1 MMRSFFALLGF
12 LFFLTGTFTLHAQN
26 IQPTN
31 PEARTS
37 AIDHRQ
43 QMRDQSIFKEYPVR
57 NVGPVVMSGRI
68 TDIAVHEDMP
78 RHFYVAYASG
88 GVFETTNG
96 GNTLTPIFDNQGTIT
111 IGDIAISRADKKI
124 LWVGT
129 GENNSSRSSYAGDG
143 VYKSTDGGQ
152 TWTHAGLRGTQH
164 IGRIIT
170 HPTNPDIAWV
180 ASQGPLYSINDM
192 RGVYKTTDGGINWTR
207 TLTPPDSTGVIDLLI
222 DSSNPD
228 KLWASTWQRFR
239 QAWNFQEGGEGSAI
253 YISSNGGE
261 SWSKSM
267 EGFPEGN
274 FVGRIGLD
282 VSDSDPNILYAYLD
296 NQKETK
302 TKKEQEEEE
311 NQLKQ
316 ADFLEMNKDKF
327 LALEIDK
334 LQDYLRRNGF
344 PQKYTAQRLKQ
355 DIKEG
360 VYEPK
365 ALADYLGDAN
375 AALFETEIE
384 GAEVYRSDDGG
395 QSWKEVN
402 SYDLD
407 NVIFTYGYYFGEVR
421 VSPSDPNTLYITG
434 VPSLKSTDGGKTWSP
449 IAENQPVHVDHHA
462 MWINPNDQEHMLL
475 GNDGGLYESHDGGA
489 NFIHHNSVPVGQF
502 YSVAVDMEEP
512 YNIYGGLQDNGV
524 FTGSSQGSWDD
535 GRDWERIF
543 GGDGMHVAIDPRNSD
558 LVYTGFQFGN
568 YFRIDQATQKTTR
581 ITPQHDIGEAT
592 YRFNWNTPIE
602 MSNHNPDI
610 IYFGSQ
616 KVNRSFD
623 RGETWQTISPDLTN
637 EKESQ
642 QTGDVS
648 YSTMTSISESPLN
661 FNVIWAGT
669 DDGNIQLTCNGGE
682 SWTLVSEN
690 LPENRWVSQVH
701 ASNHDAGT
709 AYASLNGYRFD
720 EFKTYLYK
728 TTDYGQS
735 WNSVKGNLPESVA
748 NVIIQDPEKPEM
760 LYAGL
765 DVGTFVSFDDG
776 TEWFLLNGVPN
787 VPSYDMTVHPRDLE
801 LVVGTH
807 GRSIYVTDVKPLHA
821 ILEKRNEP
829 IAALKTEPVQY
840 SENWGDQPVKY
851 RDIREPET
859 QWMYW
864 IGDEDAE
871 NDSVK
876 ISVQDS
882 SGTAVTT
889 LTDEGSYGF
898 NTVDWNLK
906 LNDKPEYLGK
916 GTYTIIY
923 EVNGKTDETT
933 FEVTDGSNNNRTNQR
948 VFGSPDEIRYEEHEE
963 Y

>member
-1 MMRSFFALLGF
+1 MWSKIFSVLFLVFFMGSLSVQ
-12 LFFLTGTFTLHAQN
+12 AQS
-26 IQPTN
+26 IKPTAPN
-31 PEARTS
+31 DRAS

-43 QMRDQSIFKEYPVR
+43 QMRQQSIFSEYPVR
-57 NVGPVVMSGRI
+57 NVGPVVMSGRV
-68 TDIAVHEDMP
+68 TDIAVHKNNA

-88 GVFETTNG
+88 GVFETTNS
-96 GNTLTPIFDNQGTIT
+96 GNTMKPIFDHQGTIT
-111 IGDIAISRADKKI
+111 IGDIAISKADKNV

-143 VYKSTDGGQ
+143 IYKSTDGGK
-152 TWTHAGLRGTQH
+152 TWNHAGLRGTQH

-170 HPTNPDIAWV
+170 HPSDSDVAWV
-180 ASQGPLYSINDM
+180 ASQGPLYHMNDM
-192 RGVYKTTDGGINWTR
+192 RGVYKTTNGGESWTR

-222 DSSNPD
+222 DPNNPD

-239 QAWNFQEGGEGSAI
+239 QAWNFQEAGEGSAI
-253 YISSNGGE
+253 YMSTDGGQN
-261 SWSKSM
+261 WQKSM

-282 VSDSDPNILYAYLD
+282 VSASDPNILYAFLD
-296 NQKETK
+296 NQKGTK
-302 TKKEQEEEE
+302 TEKEPDEEE
-311 NQLKQ
+311 QLVQ
-316 ADFLEMNKDKF
+316 ADFLEMSEQKF
-327 LALEIDK
+327 LALDNDR

-344 PQKYTAQRLKQ
+344 PQKYTARSIKQ
-355 DIKEG
+355 DIKDG
-360 VYEPK
+360 IYEPK
-365 ALADYLGDAN
+365 ALAEYLGDAN
-375 AALFETEIE
+375 AALFDTSIE
-384 GAEVYRSDDGG
+384 GAEVYRSEDGG
-395 QSWKEVN
+395 LSWEEVN

-407 NVIFTYGYYFGEVR
+407 NIIFTYGYYFGEVR
-421 VSPSDPNTLYITG
+421 VSPSDPNVVYIMG
-434 VPSLKSTDGGKTWSP
+434 VPNLKSTDGGKTWTP

-462 MWINPNDQEHMLL
+462 FWIDPDDPEHILL

-489 NFIHHNSVPVGQF
+489 NFIHHNSVAVGQF
-502 YSVAVDMEEP
+502 YSVAVDMEKP

-535 GRDWERIF
+535 NRDWERIF

-568 YFRIDQATQKTTR
+568 YFRIDQSTQKTIR
-581 ITPQHDIGEAT
+581 ITPTHEIGEET

-623 RGETWQTISPDLTN
+623 QGESWQAISPDLTN
-637 EKESQ
+637 ERASQ
-642 QTGDVS
+642 QTGDVP
-648 YSTMTSISESPLN
+648 YSTITTISESPLN

-669 DDGNIQLTCNGGE
+669 DDGNIQVTRTGGE
-682 SWTLVSEN
+682 SWTLVSQN
-690 LPENRWVSQVH
+690 LPEYRWVSQVH
-701 ASNHDAGT
+701 ASNHDEGT
-709 AYASLNGYRFD
+709 AYASLNGYRYD

-728 TTDYGQS
+728 TIDYGQN
-735 WNSVKGNLPESVA
+735 WKSVKGNLPESVA
-748 NVIIQDPEKPEM
+748 NVIVQDPEKPEI

-765 DVGTFVSFDDG
+765 DMGTFVSFDDG
-776 TEWFLLNGVPN
+776 KLWFLLNGVPN

-807 GRSIYVTDVKPLHA
+807 GRSIYVADVKPIHA
-821 ILEKRNEP
+821 IQEKRDEP
-829 IAALKTEPVQY
+829 IAALETEPVRFR
-840 SENWGDQPVKY
+840 ENWGEQPVKY
-851 RDIREPET
+851 RDVNEPET

-864 IGDEDAE
+864 IGDEEAE
-871 NDSVK
+871 NASVE

-882 SGTAVTT
+882 TGTTVTT
-889 LTDEGSYGF
+889 FNDEGSYGF

-906 LNDKPEYLGK
+906 LNDEPEYLGK
-916 GTYTIIY
+916 GKYTITYKI
-923 EVNGKTDETT
+923 NGNTDETT
-933 FEVTDGSNNNRTNQR
+933 FEVADGSNNNRAGQR
-948 VFGSPDEIRYEEHEE
+948 MFGSPDEIRYEEHEE